1 MSLQG
6 TGDLRITSLSHA
18 LRAGAKPAFASG
30 SGGAVDYDHRLLMA
44 VRGHLGGMPRP
55 SSCCCRSSDQR
66 HRTDPR
72 PRTTPGTVTPW
83 PSSPAPGVPP
93 APCPRLVLLRPL
105 PRTRQLPKPQWRPGS
120 VIKRALFDRF
130 WPERTIPRR
139 VRGRT
144 PAHTPACSPVASPI
158 SSAAGPA
165 EGGPPGLEGRDWA
178 FPRTQL
184 RRALQ
189 TPPYV
194 GGSGPSGNVMD
205 TGAMI
210 TFTATGP
217 LTVKT

>member
-30 SGGAVDYDHRLLMA
+30 VRGAVDDDHRLLMA
-44 VRGHLGGMPRP
+44 VRGHLGGTPRP

-72 PRTTPGTVTPW
+72 PRTTPGTETPW

-93 APCPRLVLLRPL
+93 APCARLVLLRP
-105 PRTRQLPKPQWRPGS
+105 S
-120 VIKRALFDRF
+120 
-130 WPERTIPRR
+130 PEPDSCRNPSGGR
-139 VRGRT
+139 VL
-144 PAHTPACSPVASPI
+144 SN
-158 SSAAGPA
+158 
-165 EGGPPGLEGRDWA
+165 GLCL
-178 FPRTQL
+178 T
-184 RRALQ
+184 
-189 TPPYV
+189 
-194 GGSGPSGNVMD
+194 GSGRNVQSHGGFGGGHLRIHPHARRRQPNLINTGNVLD